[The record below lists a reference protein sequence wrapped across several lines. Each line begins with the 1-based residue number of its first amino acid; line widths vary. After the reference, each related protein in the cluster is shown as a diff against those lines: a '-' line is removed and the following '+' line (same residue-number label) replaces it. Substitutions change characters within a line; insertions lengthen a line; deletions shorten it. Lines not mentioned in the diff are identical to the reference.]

1 MMPSTVPSSIQR
13 RNYRRLITGKRRIPT
28 HSGTKPPEKPGFGKG
43 SRGDGEVY
51 CWHQANVQFY
61 SFDAAYLERLR
72 SRHRDTEDHF
82 GDYFTV
88 VLRMKLHAS
97 HFSSTDAD
105 DVIQETL
112 CRVLKTIR
120 DGQIIYPERL
130 GAYVYEVCRNVEREW
145 WRDNKKLWLKEDI
158 DNFDFPDHRS
168 RPDDGLRQ
176 AEALTAVAEILS
188 RMSGK
193 DREILIA
200 VFLHERDR
208 EEVCQEFGVGR
219 EYLRVLVHRAIQN
232 ARKSMPR
239 EKHEKRFSYDR
250 SSDEP

>member
-1 MMPSTVPSSIQR
+1 MPSTSER
-13 RNYRRLITGKRRIPT
+13 REEKGLITATRRIPT
-28 HSGTKPPEKPGFGKG
+28 HSGTITPENAAFRKTF
-43 SRGDGEVY
+43 RRNGEVY
-51 CWHQANVQFY
+51 CWYQANVQFY

-97 HFSSTDAD
+97 RFSSTDAD
-105 DVIQETL
+105 DIIQETL

-120 DGQIIYPERL
+120 DGEIIYPERL
-130 GAYVYEVCRNVEREW
+130 GAYVYEVCRNVEREC
-145 WRDNKKLWLKEDI
+145 WRDNKKLWMRDDI
-158 DNFDFPDHRS
+158 DDFDFPDHRS

-176 AEALTAVAEILS
+176 TEALTVVAEILS
-188 RMSGK
+188 RVSGK
-193 DREILIA
+193 DRQILIA

-208 EEVCQEFGVGR
+208 EEVCREFGVER

-232 ARKSMPR
+232 ARKSVPPTP
-239 EKHEKRFSYDR
+239 EKQEKRVSYER
-250 SSDEP
+250 

>member
-1 MMPSTVPSSIQR
+1 MPSTVPSTSER
-13 RNYRRLITGKRRIPT
+13 RGGKGLTAANHRIPA
-28 HSGTKPPEKPGFGKG
+28 HSGMKTPENAAFRKAF
-43 SRGDGEVY
+43 RGNGEVY
-51 CWHQANVQFY
+51 CWYQANVQFY

-82 GDYFTV
+82 GDYFTL
-88 VLRMKLHAS
+88 VLRMKLNAS

-105 DVIQETL
+105 DIIQETL

-120 DGQIIYPERL
+120 DGEIIYPERL
-130 GAYVYEVCRNVEREW
+130 GAYVYTVCRNVEKEC
-145 WRDNKKLWLKEDI
+145 WRDNKKLWMRDDI
-158 DNFDFPDHRS
+158 DDFDFPDHRS
-168 RPDDGLRQ
+168 RPDDALHQ
-176 AEALTAVAEILS
+176 AETLTAVAEILS

-208 EEVCQEFGVGR
+208 EEVCREFEVDR

-232 ARKSMPR
+232 ARKNVPPAT
-239 EKHEKRFSYDR
+239 EKQEKRVSYER
-250 SSDEP
+250 